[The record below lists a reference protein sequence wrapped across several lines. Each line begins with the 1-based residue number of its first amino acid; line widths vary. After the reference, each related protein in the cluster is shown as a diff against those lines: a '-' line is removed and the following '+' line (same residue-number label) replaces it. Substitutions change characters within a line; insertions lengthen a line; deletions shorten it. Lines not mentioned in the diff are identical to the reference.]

1 MSDPYRFLTSLG
13 QALSTLSLYPVGHP
27 SRERAI
33 DTSYDLLQDLELGLQ
48 PAEFSFLG
56 GDVIYRHQIV
66 PGLIGWEWGAR
77 LAAVRIE
84 RVEFRGDV
92 TREEY
97 AGWLDEVQ
105 QRLGAERISTAEARH
120 LARPNIR
127 YGLIEVHR
135 ERGESDAV
143 PSLQPLPL
151 DLRTEVEAVRW
162 MHDEVERLTRLP
174 ILEAMGVVRS
184 LSATMHAERRLLL
197 PLLELKDYDQ
207 YTTTHSCNVA
217 VLAMGLTENL
227 RLSPREVRAYGMA
240 GLLHD
245 LGKVRIP
252 HELLVKPGTYT
263 DAERQV
269 IQRHPVEGAKLI
281 LMRESRLE
289 VAAFVAYEHHI
300 MLDGGGYPPL
310 RYPRSCHAAS
320 RIVHICD
327 VYDALR
333 TDRPYRSAWEAER
346 ALDYLNQRKGTEFD
360 PELVDAFTQMM
371 QASDQVRIPLP
382 Y

>member
-1 MSDPYRFLTSLG
+1 MTDPYRFLTSLG
-13 QALSTLSLYPVGHP
+13 QALSTLALYPMGHP

-33 DTSYDLLQDLELGLQ
+33 DTSYDLLRGLDLSAQ
-48 PAEFSFLG
+48 PAEFTFLG

-66 PGLIGWEWGAR
+66 PGLVGWEWGAR
-77 LAAVRIE
+77 LAAVGIE

-105 QRLGAERISTAEARH
+105 QRLAGESMSTAEARH
-120 LARPNIR
+120 FARPSIR
-127 YGLIEVHR
+127 YGMIEVQR
-135 ERGESDAV
+135 TGGATDAAL
-143 PSLQPLPL
+143 PLPHLPL
-151 DLRTEVEAVRW
+151 DLRTEVDAVRW
-162 MHDEVERLTRLP
+162 MHQEVEHLSRLA

-184 LSATMHAERRLLL
+184 LSATMHTERRLLL
-197 PLLELKDYDQ
+197 PLLELKEYDQ

-217 VLAMGLTENL
+217 VLAMGLCEHL
-227 RLSPREVRAYGMA
+227 GLSPREVRAYGMA

-245 LGKVRIP
+245 LGKIRIP
-252 HELLVKPGTYT
+252 HELLVKPGPFT

-269 IQRHPVEGAKLI
+269 IQQHPVEGAKLI
-281 LMRESRLE
+281 LTREARLE
-289 VAAFVAYEHHI
+289 VAAFVAYEHHV
-300 MLDGGGYPPL
+300 MLDGGGYPAL
-310 RYPRSCHAAS
+310 RYARSCHAAS

-333 TDRPYRSAWEAER
+333 TERPYRGAWDADR
-346 ALDYLNQRKGTEFD
+346 ALAYLDERKGSEFD

-371 QASDQVRIPLP
+371 RASDQVRIPLP
-382 Y
+382 S